1 MKVLHI
7 AGWDR
12 TIYRFRLDLLD
23 ALHKEN
29 FETYIAATLTTPVH
43 VQAMEARGHVFHAIT
58 VERTVQPF
66 SNVKSVF
73 QLVQLI
79 RQNKFEIVHTHTAM
93 GGVIGRAAAIL
104 ARTPAILHTTGG
116 WYFHEHMPPR
126 RRQLIVVT
134 ERFLARR
141 TDVIF
146 SVNQEDIVTAEKER
160 IKPRR
165 AMVYSGP
172 AGVDAHRFSPTLKP
186 LARGRFHQ
194 EWAVP
199 ENGVVVGFAGRL
211 VWEKGIR
218 EFLEVAAHL
227 KNLCSAPLVFVI
239 AGAGPVL
246 DASRSFAEELGVAS
260 DLRWLG
266 HREDMPEIMAA
277 MDVYLFPSH
286 REGLPIT
293 VLEAMATEIPVVA
306 FDIRG
311 CRETVISGQTGALV
325 PMADIGGLAEA
336 TRTLV
341 ESVKLR
347 QVYGHTAREIVVKQ
361 YTREAHVDRQLA
373 VYRNIDVW
381 IRPHR

>member
-1 MKVLHI
+1 MRVLHI

-23 ALHKEN
+23 ALRKEG
-29 FETYIAATLTTPVH
+29 FETHIAATLTTPLH
-43 VQAMEARGHVFHAIT
+43 VQAMQARGHVFHAVT
-58 VERTVQPF
+58 VERTIQLL
-66 SNVKSVF
+66 SNAKSVF
-73 QLVQLI
+73 QLAQLI

-104 ARTPAILHTTGG
+104 ARSPVVLHTTGG
-116 WYFHEHMPPR
+116 WYFHEHMPLR
-126 RRQLIVVT
+126 RRQLIVVA
-134 ERFLARR
+134 ERLLARR

-146 SVNQEDIVTAEKER
+146 SVNREDIITAEKER
-160 IKPRR
+160 IRPRR
-165 AMVYSGP
+165 ALVYSGP
-172 AGVDAHRFSPTLKP
+172 AGVDAQRFSHALKP
-186 LARGRFHQ
+186 SARDRLHQ

-218 EFLEVAAHL
+218 EFLEVASRL
-227 KNLCSAPLVFVI
+227 KNLSAAPLVFVI
-239 AGAGPVL
+239 AGTGPIL
-246 DASRSFAEELGVAS
+246 DAGRSVAEELGVAS
-260 DLRWLG
+260 NLHWLG

-311 CRETVISGQTGALV
+311 CREIVIPGQTGVLV
-325 PMADIGGLAEA
+325 PMGDIDDMAAA
-336 TRTLV
+336 THMLV
-341 ESVKLR
+341 ESAEHR
-347 QVYGHTAREIVVKQ
+347 QAYGHTARGIVVEQ
-361 YTREAHVDRQLA
+361 YTREAHVERQLA
-373 VYRNIDVW
+373 IYRDVGAW
-381 IRPHR
+381 VKPDR